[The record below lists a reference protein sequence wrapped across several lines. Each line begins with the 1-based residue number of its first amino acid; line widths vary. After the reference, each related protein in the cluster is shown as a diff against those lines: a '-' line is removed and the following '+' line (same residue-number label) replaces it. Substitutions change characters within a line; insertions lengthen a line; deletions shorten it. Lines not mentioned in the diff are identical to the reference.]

1 MLCKLNWIRRS
12 ALALFS
18 VTFLALIGC
27 GGGGD
32 GVKVYTMTGTANL
45 DSQPISDGQITF
57 RAAKGGRR
65 FVAPITNGTYEV
77 KAEAGD
83 MLVEII
89 ATRVVP
95 GKFDT
100 KTNPG
105 MSEPVSEMYVPK
117 KYNSETTLT
126 VKIEG
131 NAAIPAFELKS
142 K

>member
-1 MLCKLNWIRRS
+1 MLCKLNWTRRS
-12 ALALFS
+12 TVALFS
-18 VTFLALIGC
+18 LAFLALAGC

-32 GVKVYTMTGTANL
+32 GAKVFTVTGTATL
-45 DSQPISDGQITF
+45 DSQPIPDGQITF
-57 RAAKGGRR
+57 REAKGGRR
-65 FVAPITNGTYEV
+65 FVGPIKNGAYEV

-100 KTNPG
+100 TTNPG

-131 NAAIPAFELKS
+131 NATLPPFELKS